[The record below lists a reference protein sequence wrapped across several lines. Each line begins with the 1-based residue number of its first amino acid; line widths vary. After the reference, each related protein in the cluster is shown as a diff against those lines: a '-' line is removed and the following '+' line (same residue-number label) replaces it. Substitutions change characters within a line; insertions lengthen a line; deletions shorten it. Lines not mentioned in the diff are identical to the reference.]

1 MDAPGHDPERL
12 TAGEGD
18 WLRRVRAF
26 DWSSTP
32 LGPLAAWPHS
42 LRTALQVHETE
53 IDHLRR
59 LQALSTRLVRADED
73 EAALLQDV
81 VAAAV
86 AVTNADR
93 GELRLM
99 RDDGMTLGLIASHGF
114 EGNFDAFLGT
124 VGTASVANEAART
137 ARRVL
142 VEDVSQAT
150 PIDGDT
156 RAALLRSDIRAVQAS
171 PLLARD
177 GHVLGAITTYHGAG
191 LPGERDLL
199 LLDLL
204 SRQAADWIERS
215 RAADRLEH
223 SERQLRSVMHQTVA
237 GVMVTDIDGRMTYVN
252 PCLCRMLGYR
262 EDQLLGKHVTDITDP
277 QCIEESLEALRQL
290 EDGTPSLTIEKQ
302 YLRADGNPLWAS
314 ASTSALRGPDGVYE
328 GAVAVIIDIGKHKAL
343 ESTLREQADHLQL
356 VLNTGKL
363 GTWYVDLR
371 TMAPTASDQC
381 KANFGLA
388 PDEPLDLQRAFDE
401 LIHPDDRNRMR
412 RAIVHTVASHDEYDA
427 EHRVVWP
434 NGEVHWIVSRG
445 RAIYDADG
453 HAIGL
458 TGVNFDDTGR
468 RAAMERLREN
478 ELQLRRT
485 VEDAPLALII
495 HADDGEVLQLSRS
508 WTEQTGY
515 SLEDAPV
522 LQDWLRRAYGIRE
535 GSFRD
540 AMDRL
545 FGVDHAMLQTDID
558 IVTRDGQPRAWSLNA
573 SSPGALKDGR
583 RYVVA
588 MAMDLTERKRAEA
601 LMRRSAARAAFR
613 VSLSDALR
621 PLADPNEIQRAAADT
636 LCEYLRADRVVY
648 AEVLDDHETVR
659 VLSEHCGNDMPSLV
673 GEHRLSSFGED
684 LGARLRSGR
693 TVVLDDVHASSTLGA
708 AFRESYDRQHV
719 RAHVS
724 VPLVKAGRLEAV
736 LSVHQATPR
745 LWAGDEIALI
755 EETAERTWAAI
766 ERARAEVA
774 VRESEARL
782 EAELGDA
789 TLLQSISAELVHEET
804 EETLY
809 DKIVAAAMAI
819 MHSQFA
825 VLQRLHPERGNG
837 ELELLAA
844 RGFTPQN
851 QAAWTWIDAGPTSQ
865 SCGAQ
870 SLRSGARTIVTDVE
884 QTPAMDGSADADRYR
899 RTGIS
904 AAQSTPLYAR
914 DGQIVGMLSTHW
926 TRPHVPAERDLRLL
940 DILARQ
946 AADLIERRQTLEDLR
961 AADRRKDEFLAT
973 LAHEL
978 RNPLAPLR
986 NCLHILRA
994 REGDDAQLH
1003 KLHGMMERQ
1012 VSHMVRLVDDL
1023 MEVSRITRGEI
1034 ELRKQRVMMR
1044 DVLDA
1049 AIETSRPLLE
1059 QANHHF
1065 HLDVTT
1071 EPLPLDADPVRLAQV
1086 FTNLLNNAAKY
1097 TPSGG
1102 NITLHAGRAGPW
1114 AEIRVEDDG
1123 IGLAQDMLT
1132 QVFDMFTQSEHGR
1145 AHSQGGL
1152 GIGLTLVR
1160 SLVEQHG
1167 GTVEARSAGIGRGS
1181 EFVVRLPLVG
1191 VRQVGADS
1199 MDWPIVRDPQ
1209 AMSIVV
1215 ADDNHESADSMALF
1229 LQMQGHDVRTVYDGR
1244 ACVEAVAERKP
1255 DVVLLDLGMPLLD
1268 GYETCQQIRAMP
1280 GGDRIAVLATTGW
1293 GTDADRLRSQQ
1304 SGFDAHLVKPVDPEM
1319 LLARL
1324 DALH

>member
-1 MDAPGHDPERL
+1 MRSSAPS
-12 TAGEGD
+12 A
-18 WLRRVRAF
+18 
-26 DWSSTP
+26 P
-32 LGPLAAWPHS
+32 LPW
-42 LRTALQVHETE
+42 RTK
-53 IDHLRR
+53 
-59 LQALSTRLVRADED
+59 
-73 EAALLQDV
+73 
-81 VAAAV
+81 
-86 AVTNADR
+86 
-93 GELRLM
+93 
-99 RDDGMTLGLIASHGF
+99 
-114 EGNFDAFLGT
+114 
-124 VGTASVANEAART
+124 AART
-137 ARRVL
+137 ARRVM
-142 VEDVSQAT
+142 VDDVADAPS
-150 PIDGDT
+150 IDADT
-156 RAALLRSDIRAVQAS
+156 RAALLRSDVRALQAS

-177 GHVLGAITTYHGAG
+177 GQVLGAITTYHHAG
-191 LPGERDLL
+191 VPGERDLL

-223 SERQLRSVMHQTVA
+223 SQRQLHSVMHQTVA
-237 GVMVTDIDGRMTYVN
+237 GVMVTDVDGRMTYVN
-252 PCLCRMLGYR
+252 PCWCRMLGYR
-262 EDQLLGKHVTDITDP
+262 DDQMLGKPIADFTDP
-277 QCIEESLEALRQL
+277 QTLDASIDAYHQL
-290 EDGTPSLTIEKQ
+290 ENGTPSLTLETQ
-302 YLRADGNPLWAS
+302 YLRSDGSPLWAS
-314 ASTSALRGPDGVYE
+314 ASLSALRGPDGAYQ

-343 ESTLREQADHLQL
+343 EATLREQAEHLQL

-371 TMAPTASDQC
+371 TMAPSASDQC

-412 RAIVHTVASHDEYDA
+412 RAIVHTVASHEEYDA
-427 EHRVVWP
+427 EHRVIWP

-445 RAIYDADG
+445 RAIYDAEG

-468 RAAMERLREN
+468 RVALERLREN
-478 ELQLRRT
+478 ESQLRRT

-495 HADDGEVLQLSRS
+495 HADDGQVLQLSRS

-515 SLEDAPV
+515 SLEDAPL
-522 LQDWLRRAYGIRE
+522 LQDWLKRAYGIRN
-535 GSFRD
+535 GSFRE

-545 FGVDHAMLQTDID
+545 FGVDHAMLQTDIE
-558 IVTRDGQPRAWSLNA
+558 IVTRDGLPRSWSLNA

-588 MAMDLTERKRAEA
+588 MAMDVTERKRAEA
-601 LMRRSAARAAFR
+601 LLRRSAARAAFR

-621 PLADPNEIQRAAADT
+621 PLADPNAIQHAAANT
-636 LCEYLRADRVVY
+636 LCEHLRADRVMY
-648 AEVLDDHETVR
+648 GEVREGRRHRARAVGTLRQRNAFGHGRTPPRLVR
-659 VLSEHCGNDMPSLV
+659 
-673 GEHRLSSFGED
+673 RD
-684 LGARLRSGR
+684 LAARLRSGR
-693 TVVLDDVHASSTLGA
+693 TVVLDDVHATSTLGA
-708 AFRESYDRQHV
+708 SFREAYDHQQV
-719 RAHVS
+719 RAHVT
-724 VPLVKAGRLEAV
+724 VPLVKAGRLAAL

-766 ERARAEVA
+766 ERARAEAA

-782 EAELGDA
+782 EAELDGR
-789 TLLQSISAELVHEET
+789 H
-804 EETLY
+804 
-809 DKIVAAAMAI
+809 AAAEHQRRVGARRKRGDPVRQDRRRRVAI
-819 MHSQFA
+819 MRSQYA
-825 VLQRLHPERGNG
+825 VLQRLHPERGSGG

-844 RGFTPQN
+844 HGFTPQN
-851 QAAWTWIDAGPTSQ
+851 KAAWTWIDAGPASL

-870 SLRSGARTIVTDVE
+870 ALRNGARIVVPDVE
-884 QTPAMDGSADADRYR
+884 RAPGMEGSTDLERYR
-899 RTGIS
+899 RTGIH
-904 AAQSTPLYAR
+904 AVQSTPLYAR

-961 AADRRKDEFLAT
+961 NADRRKDEFLAT

-1012 VSHMVRLVDDL
+1012 VSSMVRLVDDL

-1034 ELRKQRVMMR
+1034 ELRKQRVTIR
-1044 DVLDA
+1044 DILDT

-1065 HLDVTT
+1065 HLDLTT
-1071 EPLPLDADPVRLAQV
+1071 EPLPLDADPMRLAQV

-1097 TPSGG
+1097 TPAGG
-1102 NITLHAGRAGPW
+1102 NITLHAERMGQW
-1114 AEIRVEDDG
+1114 AQVRVEDDG
-1123 IGLAQDMLT
+1123 IGVAPEMLS

-1191 VRQVGADS
+1191 VKYQSADS
-1199 MDWPIVRDPQ
+1199 IDWPVVRDPQ

-1244 ACVEAVAERKP
+1244 ACVEAVAERTP
-1255 DVVLLDLGMPLLD
+1255 DVVLLDLGMPVLD
-1268 GYETCQQIRAMP
+1268 GFEALP
-1280 GGDRIAVLATTGW
+1280 
-1293 GTDADRLRSQQ
+1293 ADS
-1304 SGFDAHLVKPVDPEM
+1304 FDAGGGSDCGVGGRQGGGRRRIGCGRSRGV
-1319 LLARL
+1319 RC
-1324 DALH
+1324 ALW